1 MNIRFST
8 LLLFLLFLAN
18 VSAQEL
24 LVDSFTEQVSDLSA
38 RTEKRN
44 DINDTP
50 CALVKIEL
58 PLQGV
63 QFDQRSQVIGK
74 VEYKVNTYWAYL
86 PAGSKH
92 LTLSHPQFHTL
103 DVYFGDYGI
112 SSLQSLTTYVLKV
125 TVPASVPIKKQNTQQ
140 YVIFHVSPKNAI
152 VEVDGQQL
160 TVTDGMATVR
170 KPFGTYTYTI
180 TADRYHAYTGNII
193 VNDPVNRHEVKVALK
208 SAAGRLSIPTTES
221 AKGGAVYLNNQKV
234 GTVPLSQVVASGIY
248 NVKIVQPMYAAFE
261 QTVTIT
267 DDQTT
272 TITPI
277 LKPLFGYVEVPEEGN
292 LKGGKV
298 YVNNKEVGTVPYK
311 SEKLAEGNYV
321 IRVVREKYAPV
332 EQTLFVGNGK
342 SAVFRTQLTATFSR
356 VVLTTDK
363 ESEIW
368 VNDVKRGVGTWS
380 GELTYGAYLVE
391 CKRPNHRPTS
401 KEITISANSKGATI
415 RLESPIPITGT
426 LDVTTTPLD
435 ADIYIDGVYKGKT
448 PLLLPDFLIGK
459 HTISLTKDGY
469 TEHKVDIFLAEGDD
483 KQISI
488 ALTKFTSQ
496 HNGHKYVDLGLPS
509 GLKWATCNVGAT
521 KPEEYGNYYA
531 WGETGSKSTL
541 TKYNTSSSKGTVANK
556 TVLELA
562 ADAAHVNWGGKWR
575 MPTDAECQE
584 LIENCKWTWTDDYNG
599 TGVKGRIVTS
609 KTNGNHIFLPAAG
622 YRNDGDLNGAGSHG
636 HYWSS
641 SRSTDY
647 PKSAWY
653 MYFYSGFVGRYYYD
667 HYVGRSVRPVLS
679 DQAKEEQLRQ
689 EQLAQAQR
697 EAEEKARQAEQERK
711 AAEAKK
717 QNGTHA
723 GHEYVDLGLSV
734 KWATCNVG
742 ATKPEAYG
750 NYYAWGETIS
760 KSTYNWS
767 TYKWCNGSKSTL
779 TKYNTDS
786 DYGTVDNKTVL
797 ELADDAARAN
807 WGGQWRMPTDAEW
820 TELRRKCTW
829 TWTTRNGVKGYTVK
843 SRINGNSI
851 FLPAAGCRSVADLYY
866 VGSNGG
872 YWSSSL
878 NTDYPLNAWNV
889 GFFSG
894 NVGRSY
900 FNRCCGRSVRP
911 VLYMP

>member
-8 LLLFLLFLAN
+8 LLLSLLFLAN

-24 LVDSFTEQVSDLSA
+24 LVDNFTEQVSDLSA

-63 QFDQRSQVIGK
+63 QFDQRSQVIGN

-368 VNDVKRGVGTWS
+368 VNDVKKGVGTWS

-401 KEITISANSKGATI
+401 KEITISANSECATI

-448 PLLLPDFLIGK
+448 PLFLPDFLIGK
-459 HTISLTKDGY
+459 HTISFTKDGY
-469 TEHKVDIFLAEGDD
+469 AEHKVDIFLAEGDD

-496 HNGHKYVDLGLPS
+496 HNGHEYVDLGLPS

-521 KPEEYGNYYA
+521 NPEEYGNYYA
-531 WGETGSKSTL
+531 WGETETKSTYNWRTYKWCNGSRDIQ
-541 TKYNTSSSKGTVANK
+541 TKYNTSSS
-556 TVLELA
+556 
-562 ADAAHVNWGGKWR
+562 
-575 MPTDAECQE
+575 C
-584 LIENCKWTWTDDYNG
+584 
-599 TGVKGRIVTS
+599 
-609 KTNGNHIFLPAAG
+609 
-622 YRNDGDLNGAGSHG
+622 
-636 HYWSS
+636 
-641 SRSTDY
+641 
-647 PKSAWY
+647 
-653 MYFYSGFVGRYYYD
+653 
-667 HYVGRSVRPVLS
+667 
-679 DQAKEEQLRQ
+679 
-689 EQLAQAQR
+689 
-697 EAEEKARQAEQERK
+697 
-711 AAEAKK
+711 
-717 QNGTHA
+717 
-723 GHEYVDLGLSV
+723 
-734 KWATCNVG
+734 
-742 ATKPEAYG
+742 
-750 NYYAWGETIS
+750 
-760 KSTYNWS
+760 
-767 TYKWCNGSKSTL
+767 
-779 TKYNTDS
+779 
-786 DYGTVDNKTVL
+786 GTVDNKTVL
-797 ELADDAARAN
+797 DLEDDAARAN
-807 WGGQWRMPTDAEW
+807 WGGAWRMPTGAEM
-820 TELRRKCTW
+820 TELRENCTW
-829 TWTTRNGVKGYTVK
+829 TWTTKNGVNGYEVK
-843 SRINGNSI
+843 SKTNGNSI
-851 FLPAAGCRSVADLYY
+851 FLPAAGYRTDGYLRNS
-866 VGSNGG
+866 GSYGN

-878 NTDYPLNAWNV
+878 FTVAPLNALSAD
-889 GFFSG
+889 FYSG
-894 NVGRSY
+894 YVHRSNDRFY
-900 FNRCCGRSVRP
+900 GSSVRP
-911 VLYMP
+911 VFK